1 MSRNDYEEHDGLGLA
16 ERVRR
21 GETTPA
27 ELLDAALARSDAR
40 NPALNAVVTPLAD
53 AARREVA
60 AGLPTGPFTGVPFLV
75 KELVASV
82 AGAAT
87 TAASRLYR
95 DNIAKAE
102 LPPNCQHE
110 GDPLPP
116 GLDEGDRYL
125 RIREV

>member
-1 MSRNDYEEHDGLGLA
+1 MSMNDYEKHDALGLA
-16 ERVRR
+16 ELVRR

-27 ELLDAALARSDAR
+27 ELLDAALARIDAR

-60 AGLPTGPFTGVPFLV
+60 AGLPNGPFTGVPFLV

-95 DNIAKAE
+95 SQSATISLSAVAIW
-102 LPPNCQHE
+102 
-110 GDPLPP
+110 
-116 GLDEGDRYL
+116 L
-125 RIREV
+125 R